1 MVRHEERSQKKALR
15 RKRTR
20 KRETNLTQNK
30 QKDGN
35 NGIQ

>member
-1 MVRHEERSQKKALR
+1 MKKGLKR
-15 RKRTR
+15 RLSDERKRTR
-20 KRETNLTQNK
+20 KREANLTQNK